1 MSVSAPTEAWLEKA
15 AHDREA
21 AVELARSRG
30 VDLSDIVC
38 YHCHQAAEKYLKAV
52 LTHHGIVFPKTHD
65 LVRLVKMVSA
75 AAADLLH
82 LMDDASEFA
91 PYDSEIRYADVM
103 PDQSA
108 MTWALDGTERFRGSC
123 LEALGIAG
131 SDRE

>member
-1 MSVSAPTEAWLEKA
+1 MSVSAQTEAWLEKA
-15 AHDREA
+15 LHDREA

-52 LTHHGIVFPKTHD
+52 LMHHGIVFPKTHD
-65 LVRLVKMVSA
+65 LVRLVKMASA
-75 AAADLLH
+75 AATDLFH
-82 LMDDASEFA
+82 LMDNASEFA

-108 MTWALDGTERFRGSC
+108 MTWALDAMEVFRTVC
-123 LEALGIAG
+123 LHALEI
-131 SDRE
+131 EE